1 MVELVPD
8 RRRVIAA
15 LGDRYAVEGEIGS
28 GGMAI
33 VYRAIDRK
41 HGRPVALIEEFKAR
55 WPVQ

>member
-1 MVELVPD
+1 MVEPVPD
-8 RRRVIAA
+8 RRRLTAA
-15 LGDRYAVEGEIGS
+15 LGDCYAVEAEIGS

-41 HGRPVALIEEFKAR
+41 HDRPVALIEELKAR